1 MISLKKSLKILA
13 ENPKF
18 ISGIYNYCDR
28 WCERCSFTSRCMNF
42 AISEELFSDR
52 GTRDINNKLF
62 WQKLDEI
69 FRETLDMLKEI
80 AEEEGI
86 DLKSLD
92 PEDMGDR
99 VAEKSARNHECSISA
114 KAYVEMVD
122 KWFDSAKE
130 LFKIKEDDLDLKM
143 ELEMPN
149 VNPVEESTDI
159 NDAVEVIRWYQHQIY
174 VKLMRAIHGE
184 MEEKLEILDEFPRDS
199 DGSAKVTLIAL
210 DRSIAAWG
218 KMRKYFP
225 EREDNILD
233 ILVHLDR
240 LRRGVEK
247 TFPNA
252 RAFIRPGFDEVYHEG
267 FYEKDKM
274 SYMQD

>member
-1 MISLKKSLKILA
+1 MLKKSLKILA

-42 AISEELFSDR
+42 AISEDIFPGR
-52 GTRDINNKLF
+52 AARDINNKLF

-92 PEDMGDR
+92 TEDMEDN
-99 VAEKSARNHECSISA
+99 VAEETARNHECSISA
-114 KAYVEMVD
+114 KAYGGMVD

-130 LFKIKEDDLDLKM
+130 LFREKEDELILK
-143 ELEMPN
+143 EQLEIPN
-149 VNPVEESTDI
+149 SNPLEEADNL

-174 VKLMRAIHGE
+174 VKLMRAIHGD

-199 DGSAKVTLIAL
+199 DGSAKVALIAI

-218 KMRKYFP
+218 KMRKYFH

-233 ILVHLDR
+233 MLVHLDR

-252 RAFIRPGFDEVYHEG
+252 RAFIRPGFDEVDHEG
-267 FYEKDKM
+267 FYEKGKM
-274 SYMQD
+274 SFMQE